1 VAKATQ
7 TQSGSEPMTLGNMTS
22 PEDLHQ
28 LAEQE
33 AALARAAATNES
45 RAQHYAIAA
54 YYARLAEAKEK
65 LARMPEVMTGDASDE
80 TKREAQATVR

>member
-1 VAKATQ
+1 MAKPKQ
-7 TQSGSEPMTLGNMTS
+7 PPGDPMTLGNMTGR
-22 PEDLHQ
+22 PEDFHQ

-45 RAQHYAIAA
+45 RAEHYAMAA

-65 LARMPEVMTGDASDE
+65 AARMPEVITGDE
-80 TKREAQATVR
+80 KRRVNTRDRR